1 MDDEYCSEENKT
13 ISYIK
18 KCCILFSLELLN
30 TWNMHAFLIMQI
42 ISYRIYFVSFILGAL
57 IVIKRLINDFESQ
70 HHTSFIV
77 NHYLIF
83 LAYAIF

>member
-1 MDDEYCSEENKT
+1 
-13 ISYIK
+13 
-18 KCCILFSLELLN
+18 
-30 TWNMHAFLIMQI
+30 MHAFLIMQI

-77 NHYLIF
+77 NHFLIF